1 MLEYKF
7 TKGDRVVVLPTAQ
20 NCFAPAGATGT
31 FNEYDS
37 IRAWFYIDDEYVVS
51 DTKNV
56 CIEEYDI
63 DLIKQ
68 SKATPQEPQ
77 SNEEDIVVDVTP
89 KSVVEDVG
97 STATNKPV
105 KSDGGSS
112 DYYKISVKTSHG
124 MANVEVNDVIYAMV
138 GGDFDLANVLKA
150 CRRMYLAS
158 KGCGKEGVDID
169 YDVNKCKWFLD
180 DFQMRFG
187 KEE

>member
-51 DTKNV
+51 DTKSV

-63 DLIKQ
+63 ELIEQ

-77 SNEEDIVVDVTP
+77 SNEEDIVANAAP
-89 KSVVEDVG
+89 K
-97 STATNKPV
+97 AI

-112 DYYKISVKTSHG
+112 DYYKIS
-124 MANVEVNDVIYAMV
+124 
-138 GGDFDLANVLKA
+138 
-150 CRRMYLAS
+150 
-158 KGCGKEGVDID
+158 
-169 YDVNKCKWFLD
+169 
-180 DFQMRFG
+180 
-187 KEE
+187 